1 MIAIAFKRIYI
12 LYLYIDK
19 YMTRYS
25 IQRNYLYHQSKLTG
39 KRCRIKFKLSVFYD
53 LLPPASTFTLHGF
66 KLPGIFHPK
75 NSLNIFVSNPFL
87 FIALKLFSLYFAR
100 NMITWQMQSI

>member
-25 IQRNYLYHQSKLTG
+25 IQRNYLYHQSKLTS
-39 KRCRIKFKLSVFYD
+39 KRCPIKFKLSVFMIYYHPPQPLPCMD
-53 LLPPASTFTLHGF
+53 LNYQGF
-66 KLPGIFHPK
+66 
-75 NSLNIFVSNPFL
+75 
-87 FIALKLFSLYFAR
+87 
-100 NMITWQMQSI
+100 SIQKTP

>member
-25 IQRNYLYHQSKLTG
+25 IHQNYLYHQSKLTS
-39 KRCRIKFKLSVFYD
+39 KRCPIKFKLSVFMIYYHPPQPLLWMD
-53 LLPPASTFTLHGF
+53 LNYQGF
-66 KLPGIFHPK
+66 SIQKTH
-75 NSLNIFVSNPFL
+75 FL